1 MLAQVYN
8 NKVPIR
14 HSCSYLESQ
23 YLKILYP
30 FTEHGYHYEMGKK
43 RSECAQ
49 SFEQLGKYFNKSQL
63 QLPK

>member
-23 YLKILYP
+23 YLKICIIHRTWL
-30 FTEHGYHYEMGKK
+30 
-43 RSECAQ
+43 S
-49 SFEQLGKYFNKSQL
+49 L
-63 QLPK
+63 